1 MTSNN
6 SSSVL
11 FECIQCGEC
20 CNGIGGTYV
29 DDNKIKE
36 IADFLKISKNELKE
50 KYLILS
56 SENRYMIACG
66 SNNKCIFFKENCT
79 IHPVK
84 PRMCREWP
92 FIPAVVKEPENWEYM
107 SQACPG
113 INNKADITEVKKTT
127 VESLKNTRPEKE
139 LKKIF

>member
-11 FECIQCGEC
+11 FECEQCGEC
-20 CNGIGGTYV
+20 CSGIGGTYV
-29 DDNKIKE
+29 DDKKIKE

-50 KYLILS
+50 KYLTLS

-66 SNNKCIFFKENCT
+66 SDKKCIFFKENCT

-92 FIPAVVKEPENWEYM
+92 FIPAVVNEPENWEYM

-113 INNKADITEVKKTT
+113 INNKADITDVKKAT
-127 VESLKNTRPEKE
+127 VESLKNTRSEQE
-139 LKKIF
+139 LKKII